1 MKSQKYYERDKFSYD
16 EKRAICNKSDGVC
29 CHCGKPAFIGSH
41 KYVDRVA
48 TIDHFIPLNRGGS
61 NQSINLVMMCEDCN
75 KEKGQKIYDI
85 SYVPYLKDEFKK
97 PLADYVNSYIQVM
110 DCTRQ
115 HLLAYDKYEMHIP
128 SFFFDGHK
136 RKGGD
141 VKTIAIP
148 YDIVRLDYNNFDEIV
163 EFLTKYLKKYDALDD
178 ADTVRNNVT
187 FWLMFGTI
195 YGARKRSDGTLCVLF
210 ALTVKTFHGFEAYR
224 ACTCMPQMFVFP
236 LYSSDTYYYITHEM
250 IGVVGFA
257 MIEEKH
263 LPYMPITLLMLKND
277 KLVPKLISVYSVP
290 HDSEISDVVAFEY
303 KVGGAPDI
311 RDDINVN
318 DEDYKLG
325 EYLASFGDISKKMLN
340 FFSKYNNDTIGWMI
354 LTVFSLKLIMENP
367 DFQGLRQF
375 LKEENYNDIQN
386 RY

>member
-1 MKSQKYYERDKFSYD
+1 
-16 EKRAICNKSDGVC
+16 
-29 CHCGKPAFIGSH
+29 
-41 KYVDRVA
+41 
-48 TIDHFIPLNRGGS
+48 
-61 NQSINLVMMCEDCN
+61 
-75 KEKGQKIYDI
+75 
-85 SYVPYLKDEFKK
+85 
-97 PLADYVNSYIQVM
+97 
-110 DCTRQ
+110 
-115 HLLAYDKYEMHIP
+115 
-128 SFFFDGHK
+128 
-136 RKGGD
+136 
-141 VKTIAIP
+141 
-148 YDIVRLDYNNFDEIV
+148 
-163 EFLTKYLKKYDALDD
+163 
-178 ADTVRNNVT
+178 
-187 FWLMFGTI
+187 
-195 YGARKRSDGTLCVLF
+195 
-210 ALTVKTFHGFEAYR
+210 
-224 ACTCMPQMFVFP
+224 
-236 LYSSDTYYYITHEM
+236 
-250 IGVVGFA
+250 
-257 MIEEKH
+257 
-263 LPYMPITLLMLKND
+263 MPITLLMLKND